1 MSGQSQRFLSI
12 NHYCCELMLSCS
24 RTRPS
29 GNQTQYLSIRRPVL
43 YHKAIVLHKILVN
56 NQETGMFMKD
66 FLRYIRLSSVSDLY
80 TLEKKKDY
88 FSIQVSQARKC
99 FQTRM

>member
-1 MSGQSQRFLSI
+1 M
-12 NHYCCELMLSCS
+12 
-24 RTRPS
+24 
-29 GNQTQYLSIRRPVL
+29 
-43 YHKAIVLHKILVN
+43 LHKILIN

-99 FQTRM
+99 FPNADVNQYIAEIHKVRKHAAIAFKCWFR